1 MSSQPCILVLSNSEI
16 PAGILREML
25 PRDSFPSVL
34 FAASITAARRT
45 LLAREVDLLV
55 IDAPLQKESAL
66 RFAQEIAQRSA
77 PGLLLLM
84 GAELYHQQ
92 AARLEEAGIPV
103 LPKPISKAM
112 LQHSV
117 RLLCTA
123 QKRLYIAQRETMDLQ
138 QKMQEVRIIASAKR
152 LMQEQLG
159 WEEERAHRYLQKRA
173 MDQCCTKYEAARYII
188 QKLKNGGRL

>member
-66 RFAQEIAQRSA
+66 RFAQEIAQRST

-173 MDQCCTKYEAARYII
+173 MDQCCTNYEAARYII

>member
-66 RFAQEIAQRSA
+66 RFAQEIAQRST

-112 LQHSV
+112 LQQSV

-159 WEEERAHRYLQKRA
+159 WEEERAHRYLQKTS
-173 MDQCCTKYEAARYII
+173 MD
-188 QKLKNGGRL
+188 NGTGFTETAQMILSMMDL

>member
-66 RFAQEIAQRSA
+66 RFAQEIAQRST

-173 MDQCCTKYEAARYII
+173 MDQCCTKYEAARYKI
-188 QKLKNGGRL
+188 GRAHV

>member
-25 PRDSFPSVL
+25 PRDSFTSVL

-45 LLAREVDLLV
+45 LLVREVDLLV

-66 RFAQEIAQRSA
+66 RFAQEIAQRST

>member
-66 RFAQEIAQRSA
+66 RFAQEIAQRST

-84 GAELYHQQ
+84 GTELYHQQ

-103 LPKPISKAM
+103 LPKPISKTM
-112 LQHSV
+112 LQQSV

>member
-66 RFAQEIAQRSA
+66 RFAQEIAQRST

-188 QKLKNGGRL
+188 QKLQNGGRL

>member
-55 IDAPLQKESAL
+55 IGAPLQKESAL
-66 RFAQEIAQRSA
+66 RFAQEIAQRST

-173 MDQCCTKYEAARYII
+173 MDQCYTKYEAARYII

>member
-66 RFAQEIAQRSA
+66 RFAQEIAQRST

-173 MDQCCTKYEAARYII
+173 MDQCCTKYEAARCII

>member
-66 RFAQEIAQRSA
+66 RFAQEIAQRST

-173 MDQCCTKYEAARYII
+173 MDQCCTKYVAARYII

>member
-66 RFAQEIAQRSA
+66 RFAQEIAQRST

-173 MDQCCTKYEAARYII
+173 MDQCCTKYEAAHYII

>member
-66 RFAQEIAQRSA
+66 RFAQEIAQRST

-92 AARLEEAGIPV
+92 AARLGG
-103 LPKPISKAM
+103 SR
-112 LQHSV
+112 HSGP
-117 RLLCTA
+117 A
-123 QKRLYIAQRETMDLQ
+123 Q
-138 QKMQEVRIIASAKR
+138 
-152 LMQEQLG
+152 
-159 WEEERAHRYLQKRA
+159 AHFQG
-173 MDQCCTKYEAARYII
+173 DAAA
-188 QKLKNGGRL
+188 

>member
-66 RFAQEIAQRSA
+66 RFAQEIAQRST
-77 PGLLLLM
+77 
-84 GAELYHQQ
+84 QS
-92 AARLEEAGIPV
+92 RLPF
-103 LPKPISKAM
+103 P
-112 LQHSV
+112 
-117 RLLCTA
+117 
-123 QKRLYIAQRETMDLQ
+123 
-138 QKMQEVRIIASAKR
+138 
-152 LMQEQLG
+152 
-159 WEEERAHRYLQKRA
+159 AHLS
-173 MDQCCTKYEAARYII
+173 I
-188 QKLKNGGRL
+188 L

>member
-66 RFAQEIAQRSA
+66 RFAQEIAQRST

-173 MDQCCTKYEAARYII
+173 MDQCYTKYEAARYII

>member
-66 RFAQEIAQRSA
+66 RFAQEIAQRST

-173 MDQCCTKYEAARYII
+173 MDQCCTKYEAAGYII

>member
-66 RFAQEIAQRSA
+66 RFAQEIAQRST

-159 WEEERAHRYLQKRA
+159 WEEERAHRCLQKRA
-173 MDQCCTKYEAARYII
+173 MDQWCTKYEAARYII

>member
-1 MSSQPCILVLSNSEI
+1 MSTQPCILVLSNSEI

-25 PRDSFPSVL
+25 PRDSFPPVL
-34 FAASITAARRT
+34 FAASITSARRI

-55 IDAPLQKESAL
+55 IDTPLKKESAL
-66 RFAQEIAQRSA
+66 GFAQEIAQRNV
-77 PGLLLLM
+77 PGLLMLL
-84 GAELYHQQ
+84 GTELYHQQ

-103 LPKPISKAM
+103 LPKPISKTM
-112 LQHSV
+112 LQQSV

-123 QKRLYIAQRETMDLQ
+123 QQRICRAQRETMDLQ
-138 QKMQEVRIIASAKR
+138 QKMQQVRIIASAKR

-188 QKLKNGGRL
+188 QKLKNGGTL

>member
-1 MSSQPCILVLSNSEI
+1 
-16 PAGILREML
+16 
-25 PRDSFPSVL
+25 
-34 FAASITAARRT
+34 
-45 LLAREVDLLV
+45 
-55 IDAPLQKESAL
+55 
-66 RFAQEIAQRSA
+66 
-77 PGLLLLM
+77 
-84 GAELYHQQ
+84 
-92 AARLEEAGIPV
+92 
-103 LPKPISKAM
+103 M

>member
-1 MSSQPCILVLSNSEI
+1 
-16 PAGILREML
+16 
-25 PRDSFPSVL
+25 
-34 FAASITAARRT
+34 
-45 LLAREVDLLV
+45 
-55 IDAPLQKESAL
+55 
-66 RFAQEIAQRSA
+66 
-77 PGLLLLM
+77 M

-152 LMQEQLG
+152 LMQNIRL
-159 WEEERAHRYLQKRA
+159 
-173 MDQCCTKYEAARYII
+173 
-188 QKLKNGGRL
+188 GGRARTPLSAKAGHGPISH

>member
-66 RFAQEIAQRSA
+66 RFAQEIAQRST

-152 LMQEQLG
+152 QMRRRPGGCPRTDGFYFYGE
-159 WEEERAHRYLQKRA
+159 
-173 MDQCCTKYEAARYII
+173 
-188 QKLKNGGRL
+188 GGRKALREFSECAGGK

>member
-66 RFAQEIAQRSA
+66 RFAQEIAQRNV
-77 PGLLLLM
+77 PGLLMLL
-84 GAELYHQQ
+84 GTELYHQQ

-103 LPKPISKAM
+103 LPKPISKTM
-112 LQHSV
+112 LQQSV